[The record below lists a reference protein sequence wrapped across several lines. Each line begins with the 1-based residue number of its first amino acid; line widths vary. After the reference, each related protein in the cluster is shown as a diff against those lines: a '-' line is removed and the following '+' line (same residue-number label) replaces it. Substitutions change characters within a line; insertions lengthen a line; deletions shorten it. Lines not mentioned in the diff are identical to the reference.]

1 MCGRFAVDL
10 PPELIGRM
18 FGTQNATSNM
28 PPNWNTAPSQKA
40 LAVRRQ
46 PQTGER
52 HLDPL
57 QWGLL
62 PSWTKDPKAAQKPIN
77 ARAETVA
84 KLPTFRP
91 PTPSA
96 GRSCRRGRSTSGGV
110 SRTSPKSRSPSPART
125 APRWRWRGCGRA
137 GRGRT
142 GADGEVVRTFCLLTT
157 EAKRPMQTVHHRMPV
172 ILEAEDWPLWLGEQD
187 GDVNALLRPAAD
199 DVLRLWPI
207 STAVNAVRN
216 NGAELLEPLQAPD
229 APAPSPAPAGPN
241 PA

>member
-18 FGTQNATSNM
+18 FGTRNATPNM
-28 PPNWNTAPSQKA
+28 PPNWNTAPSQMA
-40 LAVRRQ
+40 LVVRRQ

-62 PSWTKDPKAAQKPIN
+62 PSWTKDPKAAQRPIN

-84 KLPTFRP
+84 KLPTFRDAYAKRRAIVP
-91 PTPSA
+91 VQAFYEWKRDPDRPKVPFAIARADGSLLALA
-96 GRSCRRGRSTSGGV
+96 GLWEGFKGG
-110 SRTSPKSRSPSPART
+110 
-125 APRWRWRGCGRA
+125 
-137 GRGRT
+137 
-142 GADGEVVRTFCLLTT
+142 DGEVVRTFCLLTT
-157 EAKRPMQTVHHRMPV
+157 EANEPMQAVHHRMPV
-172 ILEAEDWPLWLGEQD
+172 ILEPEDWPLWLGEQE
-187 GDVNALLRPAAD
+187 GDVNTLLRPAAD

-216 NGAELLEPLQAPD
+216 NGADLLAPLQAPE